1 MVELEE
7 EIESLRLENRQLRE
21 QNEDLHAQL
30 LHDSVERGRSLLADG
45 PPSLMAELNGMD
57 TNEVDKYLFTVP
69 NAIFSL

>member
-57 TNEVDKYLFTVP
+57 TNEVDKYLFTVL